1 MFVQKIILF
10 VNFVVSFGGFN
21 PFPPGGPI
29 HPLFQSVE
37 KKNKR
42 GVLPKHATEALRSWL
57 FGHIVHPYPSEDE
70 KRQLSQQTGLTLLQV
85 NNWFINARRR
95 ILQPM
100 MDAEMNKKKK
110 DKNKISATGGL
121 AEKEN
126 DKTEDTKNKENVQ
139 KSGEIPQKKPDD
151 LEKVGTPP
159 IQSF

>member
-1 MFVQKIILF
+1 M
-10 VNFVVSFGGFN
+10 
-21 PFPPGGPI
+21 
-29 HPLFQSVE
+29 HPLFQSIE

-57 FGHIVHPYPSEDE
+57 FAHIVHPYPSEDE

-100 MDAEMNKKKK
+100 MDAEMIK
-110 DKNKISATGGL
+110 KNKSRDRD
-121 AEKEN
+121 N
-126 DKTEDTKNKENVQ
+126 TKNDDTGEMDKLENPEEE
-139 KSGEIPQKKPDD
+139 SLQKKSDD
-151 LEKVGTPP
+151 LENVGTSATPP